1 VRLPAE
7 DPSVPIRSARSPRPV
22 VLIAVVAFGMGACG
36 SAANA
41 PTPLAETTSPPAS
54 VAPASPATASPSA
67 LPSATPRA
75 STPASAAP
83 SSSASPAAAAWARVR
98 PRGAGFTVELPGEPT
113 YQSQSIATSVGSVE
127 LQIGLVATPSGA
139 YVLGWSEYPVDISDV
154 EASLA
159 GARDGAV
166 KNVSGTLVDDAPV
179 TREGL
184 PGRAFS
190 ATVPGGTYR
199 AEVFL
204 QGRRLYQLAVVASTG
219 AEDDFDPDRY
229 FASFRLAG

>member
-1 VRLPAE
+1 M
-7 DPSVPIRSARSPRPV
+7 PIRSARSPRPV
-22 VLIAVVAFGMGACG
+22 VLLALVALGVGACG
-36 SAANA
+36 SAASV
-41 PTPLAETTSPPAS
+41 PTPVAETTSPPAS
-54 VAPASPATASPSA
+54 VASRAPATASPSA
-67 LPSATPRA
+67 RPTATPRA
-75 STPASAAP
+75 STAASAAP
-83 SSSASPAAAAWARVR
+83 SATGSAATVAWARVR
-98 PRGAGFTVELPGEPT
+98 PTGAGFTVELPGEPS

-127 LQIGLVATPSGA
+127 LRIGLVATPTGA
-139 YVLGWSEYPVDISDV
+139 YVLGWSEYPVDIADV

-219 AEDDFDPDRY
+219 AEDEFDPDRY

>member
-1 VRLPAE
+1 
-7 DPSVPIRSARSPRPV
+7 
-22 VLIAVVAFGMGACG
+22 
-36 SAANA
+36 
-41 PTPLAETTSPPAS
+41 
-54 VAPASPATASPSA
+54 
-67 LPSATPRA
+67 
-75 STPASAAP
+75 
-83 SSSASPAAAAWARVR
+83 
-98 PRGAGFTVELPGEPT
+98 VELPGEPS

-127 LQIGLVATPSGA
+127 LQIGLVATPTGA
-139 YVLGWSEYPVDISDV
+139 YVLGWSEYPVDIVDV

-219 AEDDFDPDRY
+219 AEEDFDPDRY